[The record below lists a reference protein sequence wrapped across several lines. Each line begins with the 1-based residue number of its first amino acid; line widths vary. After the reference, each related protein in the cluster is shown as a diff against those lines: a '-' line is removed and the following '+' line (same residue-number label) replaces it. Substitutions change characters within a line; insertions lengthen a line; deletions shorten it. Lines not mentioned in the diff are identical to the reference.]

1 MESVK
6 TIPLS
11 SIAENPISPPARS
24 VESEVAMPWLVQPI
38 GRCPATMKVVASD
51 NQDGWLAPG
60 SAGGWA

>member
-11 SIAENPISPPARS
+11 SIAEKPISPPARS

-38 GRCPATMKVVASD
+38 GRLTQCRDFMGFGVIQYEVT
-51 NQDGWLAPG
+51 
-60 SAGGWA
+60 